1 MKPKDEEKLEA
12 IAQATF
18 ALVEKVGLSGLTMAD
33 IARRAGV
40 ATGTLYVYYSSKEDL
55 IRDLYRKSKTAAA
68 GRLLAGYDEGAP
80 FRSRARM
87 LWRNSMKERLDR
99 YPEGVFHQQ
108 YLNSPWSSDSDREL
122 SSNLMKQWLDFL
134 DEGKAQEI
142 LKRAP
147 SSLMTALFQ
156 GSIRETA
163 ELLRRGVLRLD
174 EETLDAAFAL
184 CWDAVKA

>member
-18 ALVEKVGLSGLTMAD
+18 ALVEKVGLSGLTMAE
-33 IARRAGV
+33 IARSAGI

-55 IRDLYRKSKTAAA
+55 IRDLYRKSKIAAA
-68 GRLLAGYDEGAP
+68 GRLLEGHDERAP

-87 LWRNSMKERLDR
+87 LWRNAMKERLDH
-99 YPEGVFHQQ
+99 YAEGVFHRQ
-108 YLNSPWSSDSDREL
+108 YLNSPWSSDGDREL
-122 SSNLMKQWLDFL
+122 SSSLMKRWLDFL

-142 LKRAP
+142 LKKAP

-156 GSIRETA
+156 GSISETA
-163 ELLRRGVLRLD
+163 DLLRRGALRFD
-174 EETLDAAFAL
+174 EEILETAFAL

>member
-12 IAQATF
+12 IARATF

-33 IARRAGV
+33 IARCAGI

-55 IRDLYRKSKTAAA
+55 IRDLYRKSKIAAA
-68 GRLLAGYDEGAP
+68 GRLLAGYDERAP
-80 FRSRARM
+80 FRSRARVI
-87 LWRNSMKERLDR
+87 WRNAMTERLEH
-99 YPEGVFHQQ
+99 YAEGVFHQQ

-122 SSNLMKQWLDFL
+122 SSSLLKQWLDFL
-134 DEGKAQEI
+134 EEGKAQEI

-147 SSLMTALFQ
+147 SALMTALFQ
-156 GSIRETA
+156 GSVRETA
-163 ELLRRGVLRLD
+163 ELMRRGALRLD
-174 EETLDAAFAL
+174 EDTLDMAFAL